1 MLQQQQQQSSSPA
14 NHNRAPVGGS
24 GRKAHHPFSHHIHQ
38 NSLTDNNGD
47 SSDDNLSDLNSSARN
62 RHHQRRKKANGSKRT
77 DNTRPAAASPNA
89 TNLKHNKFKDLLET
103 NTELLDTV
111 NDSSDD
117 SPSEN
122 DSFTCSEYDY
132 EAPSYSIP
140 GAGGNGP
147 VAAARPPD
155 AGTPGGMVFR

>member
-1 MLQQQQQQSSSPA
+1 MT
-14 NHNRAPVGGS
+14 VGGS
-24 GRKAHHPFSHHIHQ
+24 GRKSHHPFSHHIHQ

-77 DNTRPAAASPNA
+77 DNNRPAAVASPNS

-140 GAGGNGP
+140 GAGSNGP
-147 VAAARPPD
+147 PAVARPTD